1 MRTAGRLGLAAFAV
15 VALAATSASAQS
27 TSLVTIRFAELGAAQ
42 PVQDLALEK
51 GIFARHGIDLQVV
64 HFLRGGPEA
73 TAGVASGQI
82 DMGSY
87 GTPILAGISFGLPI
101 KIVGSPAVKRIPFEL
116 VARPGITSVAE
127 LKGKV
132 VHSGELGGGS
142 HQSVLK
148 ILAAN
153 GLGPDDVQLAVGP
166 GDAEMILR
174 SGKVDAAV
182 SGGIKRLKMVED
194 GTGILLAKSVDY
206 YGHYQHSFVFATDS
220 FIRDHPET
228 VRNYLAAERETL
240 EYAQAHLDELIDL
253 TAKQMPTVKKSILR
267 AYYLEQFQ
275 LWDTSLA
282 VDIEGTANAVKILK
296 ELKELKPTVVFD
308 PNTWLDL
315 RFLPPTTQT
324 SGAPG

>member
-1 MRTAGRLGLAAFAV
+1 MRTARRLGLAAFAV
-15 VALAATSASAQS
+15 VALAATSGLAQVP
-27 TSLVTIRFAELGAAQ
+27 LVTVRFAELGAAQ
-42 PVQDLALEK
+42 PVQDLGIET

-101 KIVGSPAVKRIPFEL
+101 KIVASPAVKRIPFEL
-116 VARPGITSVAE
+116 VARPGITSVAD
-127 LKGKV
+127 LRGRV

-153 GLGPDDVQLAVGP
+153 GLGPDDVQLAAGP

-182 SGGIKRLKMVED
+182 SGGIKRMKMVED

-206 YGHYQHSFVFATDS
+206 YGRYQHSFVFATDA

-296 ELKELKPTVVFD
+296 ELKELKPSVVFD

-315 RFLPPTTQT
+315 RFLPPTQT